1 MREAIN
7 QLRKGLDLLPNL
19 QNDTR
24 RRQHE
29 LDLQIALAQ
38 ALMTSQHYAA
48 LEVGQT
54 YARARQLCEQLNW
67 PPQFVAV
74 LVGQCTYQLCVP
86 EDLNRALELANQLL
100 TFGEARNDKAIQR
113 AGLSM
118 RGNVHGWLGNFLD
131 ARDDFERC
139 LKLHASANRFSS
151 VNSVMD
157 PRVSVLTNLD
167 QLI

>member
-1 MREAIN
+1 MKEAVS
-7 QLRKGLDLLPNL
+7 QLRKGLDLLANSP
-19 QNDTR
+19 DDAR

-29 LDLQIALAQ
+29 LDLQITLAQ
-38 ALMTSQHYAA
+38 GLMTSQHYAA
-48 LEVGQT
+48 PEVGQT

-74 LVGQCTYQLCVP
+74 LVGQCNYQLCVP

-100 TFGEARNDKAIQR
+100 TLGEPRNHKAIQR

-118 RGNVHGWLGNFLD
+118 RGNVHVVWLGNFLD

-139 LKLHASANRFSS
+139 LKLGRAWTCWPTRRTMLAVAS
-151 VNSVMD
+151 VN
-157 PRVSVLTNLD
+157 
-167 QLI
+167 LISK